1 MENHMP
7 TQPTRRRHRGG
18 RPRLP
23 DIERRNI
30 KTTVTLNRLEAEQLA
45 LKSEDAGM
53 DCASYIRVA
62 ALGNAITAVPK
73 LNREAYIELARLA
86 GNLNQLMRHINSDKS
101 VVVRGEQLGAGLEK
115 LSVQVQALRASL
127 LGA

>member
-1 MENHMP
+1 MDTMPTQP
-7 TQPTRRRHRGG
+7 TQPTRRRGG

-30 KTTVTLNRLEAEQLA
+30 KTTITLNRLEAEQLM

-53 DCASYIRVA
+53 DGASYIRVA
-62 ALGNAITAVPK
+62 ALGNTITAVPAI
-73 LNREAYIELARLA
+73 NREAYVKLARLA
-86 GNLNQLMRHINSDKS
+86 GNVNQLMRHINSSSS
-101 VVVRGEQLGAGLEK
+101 VVVNGQQLGAGLEK
-115 LSVQVQALRASL
+115 LRAEVQALRAAL